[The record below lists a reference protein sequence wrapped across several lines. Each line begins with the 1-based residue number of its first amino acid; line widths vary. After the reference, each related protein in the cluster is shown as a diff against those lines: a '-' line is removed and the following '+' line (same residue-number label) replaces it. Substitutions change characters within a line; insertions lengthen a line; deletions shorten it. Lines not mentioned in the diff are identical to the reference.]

1 MRAPGVGERRHA
13 LAERAADLYETPALA
28 VKALLEVE
36 QLPPSIWEP
45 ACGRGAIV
53 QVLRQRGRR
62 VVTSDL
68 VDYGEPHPDY
78 VCDFFDF
85 TPEMVPV
92 GIGAI
97 VTNPP
102 FKDAA
107 RFVEHA
113 LMLCP
118 RVIMLLRL
126 AFLESQG
133 RTDILEGGQLARVHV
148 FRKRLPLMHRDN
160 WTGKRSTSTMAF
172 AWFTW
177 LRDHNGPT
185 TLHRL

>member
-13 LAERAADLYETPALA
+13 LVDRANDLYETPPIAT
-28 VKALLEVE
+28 KALLDVE

-53 QVLRQRGRR
+53 RVLRRRGRR

-68 VDYGEPHPDY
+68 AYYGDPPPDLIR
-78 VCDFFDF
+78 DFFDF
-85 TPEMVPV
+85 TPETAPA

-113 LMLCP
+113 LTLCP
-118 RVIMLLRL
+118 KVIMLLRL

-133 RTDILEGGQLARVHV
+133 RTNILEDGRLARVYV
-148 FRKRLPLMHRDN
+148 FRKRLPLMHRDG

-172 AWFTW
+172 AWFVW
-177 LRDHNGPT
+177 SVKHRGPT
-185 TLHRL
+185 TLHRI